1 MNRVTVGLFLLAVLM
16 TLILT
21 VAGVW
26 FVADAAYL
34 ALAAHMSPWLAALA
48 TGGLMLL
55 PLLAIVF
62 WLVLSARYRS
72 RRKQHR
78 LEALK
83 AILSESAKEDPY
95 GFVGTAFMSGMM
107 LSTSKESRE
116 RIAEFASVFKGID
129 PDA

>member
-1 MNRVTVGLFLLAVLM
+1 MNRLTMGLVLLAVLM

-62 WLVLSARYRS
+62 WLVLSARYRR

-78 LEALK
+78 LETLK

-107 LSTSKESRE
+107 LSTSKASRE
-116 RIAEFASVFKGID
+116 RIAELMAAFKGIQQ
-129 PDA
+129 

>member
-1 MNRVTVGLFLLAVLM
+1 MNRVTVGLVLLAVLM

-34 ALAAHMSPWLAALA
+34 ALATHMSPWLAALA

-55 PLLAIVF
+55 PLLAIVS
-62 WLVLSARYRS
+62 WLVLSARHRR
-72 RRKQHR
+72 RRKLHR

-83 AILSESAKEDPY
+83 AILSESAKDDPY
-95 GFVGTAFMSGMM
+95 GFVGTAFMSGIM
-107 LSTSKESRE
+107 LSTSKASRE
-116 RIAEFASVFKGID
+116 RITEFASVFKGID

>member
-1 MNRVTVGLFLLAVLM
+1 MNRLTVGLVLLAVLM

-62 WLVLSARYRS
+62 WLVLSARYRR

-78 LEALK
+78 LETLK

-107 LSTSKESRE
+107 LSTSKTSRE
-116 RIAEFASVFKGID
+116 RIAELMAAFKGIQQ
-129 PDA
+129 